1 MLYKNTVETKTFE
14 LLVRLSN
21 DPVFSHFLLAG
32 GTNLALRIGHRK
44 SIDIDFFNFQE
55 FETEDLVKHLTLN
68 YNFES
73 AVIRPRG
80 TIKGTIEN
88 VKIDIIS
95 HPYKLLEPPITIE
108 NIRFYGLNDI
118 IAMKLNAISDNG
130 SRLKDFVDIA
140 FLSTR
145 FSLKEMVECY
155 TAKYQ
160 AADTRAYR
168 GIAYFDDINFNV
180 SIDLIGHRKFD
191 WEKIEKRIVD
201 MIKYETKVF
210 STEPI

>member
-1 MLYKNTVETKTFE
+1 MLHKNTVETKTFE
-14 LLVRLSN
+14 LLVRLSD

-32 GTNLALRIGHRK
+32 GTNLALRIGHRQ

-73 AVIRPRG
+73 TVIRPRG
-80 TIKGTIEN
+80 TIKGMIEN
-88 VKIDIIS
+88 VKMDIIS
-95 HPYKLLEPPITIE
+95 HPYKLLEPSVTIE
-108 NIRFYGLNDI
+108 DIRFYSLRDI

-140 FLSTR
+140 FLSTK
-145 FSLKEMVECY
+145 FPLKEMVECY
-155 TAKYQ
+155 TEKYQ
-160 AADTRAYR
+160 ATALRAYR

-180 SIDLIGHRKFD
+180 SI
-191 WEKIEKRIVD
+191 
-201 MIKYETKVF
+201 
-210 STEPI
+210 